1 MECESQGDEDK
12 ILSVIEYLEM
22 IRPYLSDMI
31 NDHETYGEWKIQLT
45 VAIDFIS
52 SKDSDEI
59 RTVHTKSHNT
69 EIIMGNKTD
78 EIIAELFKSLL
89 QNYQKNLE
97 KSTRG
102 SEIVFDSVD
111 LLYYQLQKI
120 SLKRGGSSVY
130 SPKCLKNKK
139 STIDP
144 KSNYDNSFQYTV
156 TVALSYQNIN
166 IHPEKISK
174 IKPFIDQY
182 VVSRSLLMFYFYQT
196 ILNK

>member
-45 VAIDFIS
+45 MEIDFIS

-120 SLKRGGSSVY
+120 SLKRGGSNVY

>member
-45 VAIDFIS
+45 MAIDFIS

>member
-45 VAIDFIS
+45 MAIDFIS

-120 SLKRGGSSVY
+120 SLKRGGSNVY
-130 SPKCLKNKK
+130 SPKCLKNKN

-166 IHPEKISK
+166 IPPEKISK

>member
-45 VAIDFIS
+45 MAIDFIS

-111 LLYYQLQKI
+111 LLYYRLYRLSLI
-120 SLKRGGSSVY
+120 RGGSYLDSLKRLRNKQSIIN
-130 SPKCLKNKK
+130 PKNNDDKC
-139 STIDP
+139 
-144 KSNYDNSFQYTV
+144 F
-156 TVALSYQNIN
+156 
-166 IHPEKISK
+166 
-174 IKPFIDQY
+174 
-182 VVSRSLLMFYFYQT
+182 
-196 ILNK
+196 